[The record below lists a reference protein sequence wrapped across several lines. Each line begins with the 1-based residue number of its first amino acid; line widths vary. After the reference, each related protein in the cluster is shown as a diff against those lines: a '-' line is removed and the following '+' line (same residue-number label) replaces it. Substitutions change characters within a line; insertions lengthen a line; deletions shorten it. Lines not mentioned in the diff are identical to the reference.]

1 MITSNLK
8 DTLQLILLSQ
18 YSIREME
25 LFDKDGNLLNKI
37 FKKNQI
43 DSIINRKSLPE
54 KYIPGRKKGEYL
66 LKLHTTGNSM
76 NSVYTCWLN
85 ED

>member
-1 MITSNLK
+1 MINSNLK
-8 DTLQLILLSQ
+8 DTLQLILLSR
-18 YSIREME
+18 YRIREME
-25 LFDKDGNLLNKI
+25 LYDKEGNLLNKI
-37 FKKNQI
+37 FNKKQI
-43 DSIINRKSLPE
+43 DSIIDQMSLPE
-54 KYIPGRKKGEYL
+54 KYIPGQKKGEYL